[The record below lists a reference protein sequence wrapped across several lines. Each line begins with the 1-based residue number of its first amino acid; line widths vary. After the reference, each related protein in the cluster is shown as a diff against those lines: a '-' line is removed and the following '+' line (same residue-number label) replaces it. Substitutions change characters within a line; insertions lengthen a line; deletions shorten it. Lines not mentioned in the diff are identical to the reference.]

1 MIEEELKYRLSFLDY
16 KSLVEFVKV
25 KYNFDLSLYAYS
37 ITKRRIEDFLSQYK
51 VADYHSIISVLE
63 KEKIRIP
70 FLESILVP
78 TTEMFRDYEF
88 WQKLRDKLIPKLKLK
103 SDLKIWVP
111 EITSDDE
118 LMTLLIILKES
129 GFENN
134 YEILTT
140 SPLEK
145 EFEKIDFGMDYK
157 KYEISK
163 ANYDLY
169 NPHGNFDIY
178 YTNSGK
184 QRLLRKDL
192 LINVKYKKYSFTEGF
207 MQDSYFD
214 MVLFRNRLIYFNLKG
229 QKKALDVI
237 YKSLKSKG
245 YIFLGLKE
253 MFGDWVN
260 KDRFSKYEKDCNI
273 FIKKK

>member
-25 KYNFDLSLYAYS
+25 ECNFDLSLYAYS

-51 VADYHSIISVLE
+51 VTDYHSIFSILA
-63 KEKIRIP
+63 KEKIKIP
-70 FLESILVP
+70 FLEAISVP

-103 SDLKIWVP
+103 SDLKIWIP
-111 EITSDDE
+111 EITCDDE
-118 LMTLLIILKES
+118 LMTLLIILKET
-129 GFENN
+129 GFDNN

-140 SPLEK
+140 SPLER
-145 EFEKIDFGMDYK
+145 EFEKIDFGMDNK

-163 ANYDLY
+163 ANYNLY
-169 NPHGNFDIY
+169 NSLGNFDIY
-178 YTNSGK
+178 FTNIGK
-184 QRLLRKDL
+184 QYSLRKDL
-192 LINVKYKKYSFTEGF
+192 LINVKYKKYTFTEDF
-207 MQDSYFD
+207 MQESYFD
-214 MVLFRNRLIYFNLKG
+214 MVLFRNRLIYFNSKG
-229 QKKALDVI
+229 QKEALDII

-245 YIFLGLKE
+245 YIFLGSKE

-260 KDRFSKYEKDCNI
+260 KDRFAKFEKDCNI